1 MHQAMNQ
8 SSKMTDFTV
17 ENLQWS
23 LLWFALIN
31 YLNDP
36 RVILSTN
43 LFAVCV
49 VQLQSITTLFHNDIN
64 SVSSYIINSS
74 Q

>member
-1 MHQAMNQ
+1 
-8 SSKMTDFTV
+8 MTDFTV
-17 ENLQWS
+17 DNLRWS
-23 LLWFALIN
+23 LLWFAPIN
-31 YLNDP
+31 HLNNP
-36 RVILSTN
+36 HVIPSTN

-49 VQLQSITTLFHNDIN
+49 VQLQSITSLFHNDIK